1 MVQKAE
7 QGLLEMTKS
16 PVGPVPLARAALLFA
31 VGAAAAAVP
40 EVVTQ
45 VNFC

>member
-1 MVQKAE
+1 
-7 QGLLEMTKS
+7 MTAS
-16 PVGPVPLARAALLFA
+16 PVGPCVVLAELVFE
-31 VGAAAAAVP
+31 VGATAAAVP